1 MRIGVVLNITEVV
14 SILDGGAD
22 EVREVMAECLIGA
35 ELTIERQVLLI
46 LPKQFHQ
53 LRIKHSNI

>member
-1 MRIGVVLNITEVV
+1 MGILRIGVVLNITEVV

-35 ELTIERQVLLI
+35 ELTIERQVGITLLCQQ
-46 LPKQFHQ
+46 PG
-53 LRIKHSNI
+53 